1 MPKKEEE
8 KKKKKTQPNVV
19 VNNSQG
25 TILQNLGTVIYNFFD
40 EKIIKRYIEKIIERY
55 SIEQRI
61 SFLILFV
68 TMIVGGI
75 SLFLALRPN
84 QKDFMT
90 GEFRIAIAAFAENG
104 SDLPDD
110 IGYTVADGINIR
122 LGDDLREI
130 TVGPKVE
137 IWGPDKVGT
146 VKGKTPEDRAKNAGE
161 LASNIRAHMIIY
173 GVVEETPNGMIV
185 VPEFYLDTQGFHEG
199 SEVIGQYELGSPF
212 PLPGAN
218 NPAWAYDFDRE
229 MQTRSDIISSLSIG
243 LSYFAVHEYEKSL
256 EVLQSIESIDNW
268 EDDQGKETLYALIG
282 FAAGKAKQYDLTESA
297 LEKAIDINPDYAR
310 PYIGM
315 ANLNYILALQPFD
328 ESKDPADVDQ
338 KLLEKCFTYLEKAE
352 DAPEKPP
359 LAEAETKI
367 HFSRGQCLWLKT
379 YTGELPDFS
388 LSVKEFEAV
397 IASYDDGNNL
407 HVRELAGESY
417 ARLGLIYRLTGDLP
431 RALENYQTAADLL
444 ADIPERQAQFQ
455 DRADEIRES
464 LNQTDT
470 TN

>member
-1 MPKKEEE
+1 MSKKEKET
-8 KKKKKTQPNVV
+8 KKTQPKTVL
-19 VNNSQG
+19 NNPQG
-25 TILQNLGTVIYNFFD
+25 TIITNLGTVIYKYFD
-40 EKIIKRYIEKIIERY
+40 EKILKRY
-55 SIEQRI
+55 SVEQRI
-61 SFLILFV
+61 GFFILFFTV
-68 TMIVGGI
+68 IVVGI

-104 SDLPDD
+104 RSLPDD

-137 IWGPDKVGT
+137 IWGPDKIGT
-146 VKGKTPEDRAKNAGE
+146 VKGKSPEDRAENAGK
-161 LASNIRAHMIIY
+161 LASKIRAHMVIY

-212 PLPGAN
+212 PLPGAD

-243 LSYFAVHEYEKSL
+243 LSYFAIHEYEKSL

-268 EDDQGKETLYALIG
+268 EEDQGKETLYALIG
-282 FAAGKAKQYDLTESA
+282 FAAGKAKQYELTESA
-297 LEKAIDINPDYAR
+297 LEKAIKINPDYAR

-315 ANLNYILALQPFD
+315 ANLNYILALQPF
-328 ESKDPADVDQ
+328 EKSKDPADVDQ
-338 KLLEKCFTYLEKAE
+338 KLLDKCFAYLEKAE
-352 DAPEKPP
+352 EAPEKPP

-397 IASYDDGNNL
+397 IASYDDGNNPR
-407 HVRELAGESY
+407 VRELVAESH
-417 ARLGLIYRLTGDLP
+417 ARLGLIYRLTGDQP
-431 RALENYQTAADLL
+431 HALENYQIAVDLL
-444 ADIPERQAQFQ
+444 DDIPERQAQFQ
-455 DRADEIRES
+455 ERADEIEKLLLES
-464 LNQTDT
+464 TPT
-470 TN
+470 K

>member
-1 MPKKEEE
+1 MPNKEKETKKPQS
-8 KKKKKTQPNVV
+8 KTVL
-19 VNNSQG
+19 NNPQG
-25 TILQNLGTVIYNFFD
+25 TILQNLGTVINNFFD
-40 EKIIKRYIEKIIERY
+40 DKIIKRY
-55 SIEQRI
+55 SAEQRI
-61 SFLILFV
+61 WFLVLLFV
-68 TMIVGGI
+68 VIAVGI
-75 SLFLALRPN
+75 SLFLALRPK

-90 GEFRIAIAAFAENG
+90 GEFRIVIAAFAENG
-104 SDLPDD
+104 SNLPDD

-122 LGDDLREI
+122 LGDDLQEI

-146 VKGKTPEDRAKNAGE
+146 VKGKTPEHRAENAGE
-161 LASNIRAHMIIY
+161 LASKIRAHMVIY

-212 PLPGAN
+212 PLPGAD

-315 ANLNYILALQPFD
+315 ANLNYILSLQPFE

-338 KLLEKCFTYLEKAE
+338 ELLDKCFTYLEKAE
-352 DAPEKPP
+352 AAPEKPP

-388 LSVKEFEAV
+388 LSVKEFEAA
-397 IASYDDGNNL
+397 IASYDDGNNPR
-407 HVRELAGESY
+407 VRELAAESH

-431 RALENYQTAADLL
+431 RALENYQIAADLL
-444 ADIPERQAQFQ
+444 SDIPERQAQFQ
-455 DRADEIRES
+455 DRADEIEKI
-464 LNQTDT
+464 LLET
-470 TN
+470 TPTN

>member
-1 MPKKEEE
+1 MPKKEKET
-8 KKKKKTQPNVV
+8 KKPQSKTVL
-19 VNNSQG
+19 NNPQG
-25 TILQNLGTVIYNFFD
+25 TILQNLGTVINNFYD
-40 EKIIKRYIEKIIERY
+40 EKIIKRY
-55 SIEQRI
+55 SAEQRI
-61 SFLILFV
+61 WFLVLLFV
-68 TMIVGGI
+68 VTAVGV
-75 SLFLALRPN
+75 SLFLALRPK
-84 QKDFMT
+84 QKEFMT
-90 GEFRIAIAAFAENG
+90 GEFRIVIAAFAENG
-104 SDLPDD
+104 RNLPDD

-146 VKGKTPEDRAKNAGE
+146 VKGKTPENRAENAGE
-161 LASNIRAHMIIY
+161 LATKIRAHMIIY

-185 VPEFYLDTQGFHEG
+185 IPEFYLDTQGFHEG

-212 PLPGAN
+212 PLPGAD
-218 NPAWAYDFDRE
+218 NPAWVYDFDRE

-256 EVLQSIESIDNW
+256 EVLQSIEAIDGW
-268 EDDQGKETLYALIG
+268 EEDQGKETLYALIG

-315 ANLNYILALQPFD
+315 ANLNYILALQPF
-328 ESKDPADVDQ
+328 EASKDPADVDQ
-338 KLLEKCFTYLEKAE
+338 ELLDKCFTYLEKAE

-388 LSVKEFEAV
+388 SSVKEFEAV
-397 IASYDDGNNL
+397 IASYDDGNNPR
-407 HVRELAGESY
+407 VRELAAESH

-431 RALENYQTAADLL
+431 RALENYQIAADLL
-444 ADIPERQAQFQ
+444 SDIPERQAQFQ
-455 DRADEIRES
+455 ERVDELEKILSEP
-464 LNQTDT
+464 TP

>member
-1 MPKKEEE
+1 MPKKEKET
-8 KKKKKTQPNVV
+8 KKPQSKTVL
-19 VNNSQG
+19 NNPQG
-25 TILQNLGTVIYNFFD
+25 TILQNLGTVINNFYD
-40 EKIIKRYIEKIIERY
+40 DKIVKRY
-55 SIEQRI
+55 SFEQRLW
-61 SFLILFV
+61 FLTLLFV
-68 TMIVGGI
+68 VTAVGV
-75 SLFLALRPN
+75 SLFLALRPK
-84 QKDFMT
+84 QKEFMT

-104 SDLPDD
+104 SELPDD

-146 VKGKTPEDRAKNAGE
+146 VKGKTPEDRAENAGK
-161 LASNIRAHMIIY
+161 LAYKIRAHMVIY

-212 PLPGAN
+212 PLPGAD

-256 EVLQSIESIDNW
+256 EVLQGIESIDNW

-315 ANLNYILALQPFD
+315 ANLNYILALQPFE

-338 KLLEKCFTYLEKAE
+338 ELLDKCFTYLEKAE

-379 YTGELPDFS
+379 YTGKLPNFNDS
-388 LSVKEFEAV
+388 IHEFNAVVEAY
-397 IASYDDGNNL
+397 ADGANL
-407 HVRELAGESY
+407 RVRELAAEAH
-417 ARLGLIYRLTGDLP
+417 ARLGLIYQLTGDLP
-431 RALENYQTAADLL
+431 RAAANYRAAADLL
-444 ADIPERQAQFQ
+444 SDIPERQAQF
-455 DRADEIRES
+455 RARAEDIDKLMS
-464 LNQTDT
+464 LPTPIN
-470 TN
+470 

>member
-1 MPKKEEE
+1 
-8 KKKKKTQPNVV
+8 
-19 VNNSQG
+19 
-25 TILQNLGTVIYNFFD
+25 
-40 EKIIKRYIEKIIERY
+40 
-55 SIEQRI
+55 
-61 SFLILFV
+61 
-68 TMIVGGI
+68 
-75 SLFLALRPN
+75 
-84 QKDFMT
+84 MT
-90 GEFRIAIAAFAENG
+90 GEFRIAIASFEENG
-104 SDLPDD
+104 SSLPSD
-110 IGYTVADGINIR
+110 IGYTVADGINLR
-122 LGDDLREI
+122 LGDNLREI
-130 TVGPKVE
+130 AVGPKVE
-137 IWGPDKVGT
+137 IWGPDKIGT
-146 VKGKTPEDRAKNAGE
+146 VKGKTPEERAENAGE
-161 LASNIRAHMIIY
+161 LASKIRAHMVIY

-268 EDDQGKETLYALIG
+268 KDDQGKETLYALIG

-315 ANLNYILALQPFD
+315 ANLNYILALQPFE

-338 KLLEKCFTYLEKAE
+338 ELLDKCFSYLEKAE
-352 DAPEKPP
+352 AAPEKPP

-367 HFSRGQCLWLKT
+367 HFSRGQCLWLKN
-379 YTGELPDFS
+379 YTSELPDFS
-388 LSVKEFEAV
+388 SSVKEFEAV
-397 IASYDDGNNL
+397 IASYGNGKNPR
-407 HVRELAGESY
+407 VRELAGESH

-431 RALENYQTAADLL
+431 RALENYKTAVDIL
-444 ADIPERQAQFQ
+444 ADNPERQAQFQ
-455 DRADEIRES
+455 DRANEIEKLLSES
-464 LNQTDT
+464 TP